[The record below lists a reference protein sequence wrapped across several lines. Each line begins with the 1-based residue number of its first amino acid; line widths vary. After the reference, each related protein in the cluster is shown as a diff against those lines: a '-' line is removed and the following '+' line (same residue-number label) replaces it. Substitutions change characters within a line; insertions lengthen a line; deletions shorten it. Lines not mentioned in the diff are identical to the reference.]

1 MEALYEAGSTSDL
14 IRSLVDMLGFKP
26 VEDADLGNSE
36 DGEVGSFTRKENPLE
51 GDDVDGF
58 SEHDP
63 AAILGCT
70 VALWLLCVFSSHD
83 RQSKLAVMEAGAIE
97 VLTEKLAIFAPNAR
111 QVSST
116 PVSFAVSNIY
126 YLICFS
132 FSGENGEIK
141 WCKKFSVSIW
151 LDYW

>member
-1 MEALYEAGSTSDL
+1 
-14 IRSLVDMLGFKP
+14 
-26 VEDADLGNSE
+26 
-36 DGEVGSFTRKENPLE
+36 
-51 GDDVDGF
+51 
-58 SEHDP
+58 
-63 AAILGCT
+63 
-70 VALWLLCVFSSHD
+70 
-83 RQSKLAVMEAGAIE
+83 MEAGAIE